1 MLTNAQLHLAK
12 VFLLIFLRDRQS
24 ILFSLFFPMILMGAF
39 SFSGGE
45 PDPINLGLVN
55 NSNSTASKN
64 FSDLV
69 IADPLFNVTKG
80 EENELKEQLVL
91 GDQTAIIVIP
101 RDFDSLEDPSV
112 LRLLLDASQVRQQA
126 VIKEVLNSSLLS
138 IDQELRDFKPL
149 FTLKIEDVKARPQRY
164 IDFLLPGLL
173 AFMLMNLCLAGS
185 GFNVVEYR
193 RRGILKRL
201 FVTPILP
208 KDFIISI
215 VIARMAIILMQISV
229 VLGLATLLLDINIVG
244 NFLSLYG
251 MIILGSFIFLC
262 IGFCLGS
269 VAKTQEAIRP
279 IVGLI
284 TFPQLILS
292 GVFFPISSMPELIQ
306 PLAHSLPLSVIVTGL
321 RDVANDG
328 ASLFALNS
336 TTLGIGCWMILSF
349 ILATR
354 YFVWKDVAN

>member
-1 MLTNAQLHLAK
+1 MLTKAQLHLAK

-101 RDFDSLEDPSV
+101 KDFDSLEDSSV
-112 LRLLLDASQVRQQA
+112 LRLLLDASQVRQQS

-306 PLAHSLPLSVIVTGL
+306 PLAHALPLSVIVTGL